1 MSMCLLLRVD
11 VHGTAAGVDVHA
23 FASLVDASGSAA
35 GVYVHI
41 KVYQY

>member
-11 VHGTAAGVDVHA
+11 VHGTAAVVDVHA
-23 FASLVDASGSAA
+23 FAFLVDVSGCAA
-35 GVYVHI
+35 GVYVHV